1 MFESLR
7 SQYKSFS
14 SRRKIRREKP
24 EIWLLED
31 KKVGYVQI
39 PKVAT
44 RSIRASLSKSILEG
58 QGVFV
63 DYDELDGQMV
73 KGVEQYST
81 IRATQAHIQKL
92 RSEYFI
98 FSFIRDPYERLY
110 SCYKNKVIAPLTN
123 NKRNVLAK
131 HGIELGI
138 PFEEFVGRVSM
149 IPDSQAD
156 RHIRSQSWFVTDGES
171 LVVDFLGRLEHFHED
186 WAKLADK
193 FGLPEPTVQNAS
205 DKGSDNSYNPY
216 TEKALGI
223 VQQRYAKDIE
233 LYNAALTGLGS

>member
-98 FSFIRDPYERLY
+98 FSFI
-110 SCYKNKVIAPLTN
+110 SIKI
-123 NKRNVLAK
+123 LALLLFVSSK
-131 HGIELGI
+131 LHFEL
-138 PFEEFVGRVSM
+138 FVRVK
-149 IPDSQAD
+149 I
-156 RHIRSQSWFVTDGES
+156 G
-171 LVVDFLGRLEHFHED
+171 
-186 WAKLADK
+186 
-193 FGLPEPTVQNAS
+193 
-205 DKGSDNSYNPY
+205 
-216 TEKALGI
+216 
-223 VQQRYAKDIE
+223 
-233 LYNAALTGLGS
+233 